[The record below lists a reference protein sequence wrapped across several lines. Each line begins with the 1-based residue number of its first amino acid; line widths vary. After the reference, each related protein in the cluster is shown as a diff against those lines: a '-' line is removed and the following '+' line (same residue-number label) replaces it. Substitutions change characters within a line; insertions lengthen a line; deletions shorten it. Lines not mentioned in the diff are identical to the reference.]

1 MTWVGWMRRC
11 ASRTAMRRISRTG
24 QRISERATLG
34 GIMADHHQRREG
46 HHHQADE
53 DCQEFRV
60 GAAG

>member
-1 MTWVGWMRRC
+1 
-11 ASRTAMRRISRTG
+11 MRRIPWTG
-24 QRISERATLG
+24 QRISERAALG
-34 GIMADHHQRREG
+34 GVMADHQQRKG